1 MAMILENEKKELIKD
16 LINELRKQKI
26 ISKATTA
33 KESTERLLREFTK
46 LKLSIVKISNQIKSL
61 EKENKK
67 LKPKI
72 SKTNR
77 VALKDKEHIYL
88 YTDETLETRINE
100 LKQIKIR
107 TQNYIDYVEG
117 ILKEFQDDEY
127 YPIIEWLY
135 FENKSQKEISDF
147 FGWADSTVTK
157 HKSILLE
164 QMSTLLFPD
173 LFIKEI
179 NG

>member
-1 MAMILENEKKELIKD
+1 MMLEKEKKELVKE
-16 LINELRKQKI
+16 LIYELRRQRV
-26 ISKATTA
+26 ISKSTTA
-33 KESTERLLREFTK
+33 RESTERLLREFTK
-46 LKLSIVKISNQIKSL
+46 LKLSVSKINNQIKSL
-61 EKENKK
+61 EKDAEK

-72 SKTNR
+72 SKTSR
-77 VALKDKEHIYL
+77 VALKDKDRTYL

-107 TQNYIDYVEG
+107 TENYISYVEN

-179 NG
+179 NGQK